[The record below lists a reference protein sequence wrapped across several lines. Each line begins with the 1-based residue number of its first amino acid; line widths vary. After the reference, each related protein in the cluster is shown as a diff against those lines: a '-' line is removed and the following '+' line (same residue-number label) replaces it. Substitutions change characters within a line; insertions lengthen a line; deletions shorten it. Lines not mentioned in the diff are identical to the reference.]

1 MSLTKY
7 DPIKGCQVL
16 NPEQFVVNAFH
27 KDYVR
32 TYMPEFL
39 SDLRTKSAQQAQG
52 VINGGK
58 SKKIREAKNKSANTI
73 NLNPKPKFNIEK
85 TEFYTYSR
93 AGMPKGVKK

>member
-16 NPEQFVVNAFH
+16 NPDQFVVNAFH
-27 KDYVR
+27 KDYVK
-32 TYMPEFL
+32 TYMPEFM

-58 SKKIREAKNKSANTI
+58 SKAIREAKNKSANTI
-73 NLNPKPKFNIEK
+73 NLNPKE
-85 TEFYTYSR
+85 YHTYAK
-93 AGMPKGVKK
+93 AGIGNVKPKGKKK

>member
-7 DPIKGCQVL
+7 DPVKGCFIL
-16 NPEQFVVNAFH
+16 NPEQFVINAFH
-27 KDYVR
+27 KDYVK

-58 SKKIREAKNKSANTI
+58 SKAIREAKNKAANTI
-73 NLNPKPKFNIEK
+73 NLAK
-85 TEFYTYSR
+85 TEFYVYAK